1 MIRYSSASGTTVTT
15 TDSLDQARSRAVRT
29 MRLTL
34 QTHDSSP
41 VKDGATKKGKT
52 DNEEKPATPTRRR
65 KYGHVHSER
74 KAIIETPVLVELFLI
89 IPEHK
94 KMEKGSWGV
103 CLAVVLTVIF
113 VVGTFEISKGEL
125 DSLTK
130 FDAKPVMSNGAPS
143 EPHKRGM
150 VYGVVHRPD
159 ADSQREVVVCE
170 WSANQMKEE
179 MNYIKEVRIS
189 LEKVRERMY
198 GEFGGIQQKMQ
209 QLSQDIRVA
218 NSQQQSLLSEVKV
231 KTAALESY
239 DQMSSSLTSASIDL
253 QKSLVD
259 SSLERND
266 MRQEMKSLK
275 ESYDNA
281 VEKLKEKE
289 RQLEVAQAENETLK
303 LKVESSQEAN
313 SQVLQDMT
321 RKLYNEY
328 EDKLGE
334 EHCIHRKKL
343 EALQAQANEYIRQI
357 QEANEKVRIAEE
369 KINDKDQRIGELD
382 RLILCMGEE
391 QSQLQRRLQENEQQR
406 ERLRQTDE
414 IDGSEKSRRSQL
426 LEEEASSLRERIK
439 HLDDLVHNQQ
449 RKVKQMIGEIEN
461 LKRQIEQKDMCIEQ
475 LLERV
480 SVVDCENKELQDK
493 LNYLMSLN
501 NTPRA
506 RVETR
511 ETGVE
516 CDLPYRRFVQTLP
529 DKGKKISDFVEKVR
543 SALAHIEDL
552 ERTNDMLSTVNIE
565 FESRF
570 QPKTPIMEKEHG
582 HNAIDI
588 STSQTQLL
596 KTFINR
602 NNTESKY
609 TKESG
614 HTLAKAETISEC
626 IDVHMPQNN
635 CDTPADSLA
644 RVNVETATTALLDE
658 TEVMAGLGDTRQET
672 VSAGDN
678 RQNSN
683 PFGINQ
689 PQKKPHYIEV
699 FEKAE
704 KNPAIR
710 KSKFKPN
717 QLPSGC
723 HGSSSAGSSS
733 PSHSPR
739 RPESQLSP
747 AERLLRDKKH
757 LDDITASRLPPLHHL
772 PTQLLSMEESAALQ
786 QRQKKKYEEV
796 QAKVAAQKLAEKLNV
811 RMVPFNPEGEA
822 MVKYREVHDDGD
834 IRSSEDD

>member
-74 KAIIETPVLVELFLI
+74 KAIIETPVLHL
-89 IPEHK
+89 
-94 KMEKGSWGV
+94 S
-103 CLAVVLTVIF
+103 
-113 VVGTFEISKGEL
+113 S
-125 DSLTK
+125 
-130 FDAKPVMSNGAPS
+130 MSNGAPS

-275 ESYDNA
+275 ESYDNT

-334 EHCIHRKKL
+334 EHRIHRKKL

-516 CDLPYRRFVQTLP
+516 CDLPYSTQTQAQLQAQAQEP
-529 DKGKKISDFVEKVR
+529 TQR
-543 SALAHIEDL
+543 ALKYPA
-552 ERTNDMLSTVNIE
+552 RTYTPYMRLMELTG
-565 FESRF
+565 
-570 QPKTPIMEKEHG
+570 KTP
-582 HNAIDI
+582 
-588 STSQTQLL
+588 
-596 KTFINR
+596 
-602 NNTESKY
+602 
-609 TKESG
+609 
-614 HTLAKAETISEC
+614 
-626 IDVHMPQNN
+626 
-635 CDTPADSLA
+635 
-644 RVNVETATTALLDE
+644 
-658 TEVMAGLGDTRQET
+658 
-672 VSAGDN
+672 
-678 RQNSN
+678 
-683 PFGINQ
+683 
-689 PQKKPHYIEV
+689 
-699 FEKAE
+699 
-704 KNPAIR
+704 
-710 KSKFKPN
+710 
-717 QLPSGC
+717 
-723 HGSSSAGSSS
+723 
-733 PSHSPR
+733 
-739 RPESQLSP
+739 
-747 AERLLRDKKH
+747 
-757 LDDITASRLPPLHHL
+757 
-772 PTQLLSMEESAALQ
+772 Q
-786 QRQKKKYEEV
+786 Q
-796 QAKVAAQKLAEKLNV
+796 
-811 RMVPFNPEGEA
+811 
-822 MVKYREVHDDGD
+822 
-834 IRSSEDD
+834 

>member
-15 TDSLDQARSRAVRT
+15 SDSLEQARSRGVRT

-34 QTHDSSP
+34 QAHDSSP
-41 VKDGATKKGKT
+41 VQDEATKKGKT
-52 DNEEKPATPTRRR
+52 DNEEKQVTPTRRR
-65 KYGHVHSER
+65 KNGHVYSER
-74 KAIIETPVLVELFLI
+74 TAITETPVLHLSSV
-89 IPEHK
+89 
-94 KMEKGSWGV
+94 
-103 CLAVVLTVIF
+103 
-113 VVGTFEISKGEL
+113 
-125 DSLTK
+125 
-130 FDAKPVMSNGAPS
+130 SNGASS

-159 ADSQREVVVCE
+159 ADSRREVVVRE
-170 WSANQMKEE
+170 WSANQLTDE
-179 MNYIKEVRIS
+179 MNYIKEVRVS

-198 GEFGGIQQKMQ
+198 REFGGIQQKMQ

-218 NSQQQSLLSEVKV
+218 NSQRQSLQSEVKV

-239 DQMSSSLTSASIDL
+239 EQMSSSLTSVTIDL

-266 MRQEMKSLK
+266 MKQAMRSLK
-275 ESYDNA
+275 ESYENA

-289 RQLEVAQAENETLK
+289 RQLEAALTENETLK

-334 EHCIHRKKL
+334 VQRIHRREL

-369 KINDKDQRIGELD
+369 KINEKDQRIGELD

-391 QSQLQRRLQENEQQR
+391 QSQLQRSLQENEQQR
-406 ERLRQTDE
+406 QRLRQTDE
-414 IDGSEKSRRSQL
+414 IDGPEKSRRSQL

-493 LNYLMSLN
+493 MDYLMSLS
-501 NTPRA
+501 NTPRDHM
-506 RVETR
+506 ETR
-511 ETGVE
+511 EIGVE

-543 SALAHIEDL
+543 SALAHIEDV
-552 ERTNDMLSTVNIE
+552 ERTKDMLSTVKME

-570 QPKTPIMEKEHG
+570 QPRSTIMEKEHG
-582 HNAIDI
+582 QNTIDI

-596 KTFINR
+596 KTFINSSK
-602 NNTESKY
+602 TESKY
-609 TKESG
+609 TKQNG
-614 HTLAKAETISEC
+614 DTLATAETISEC

-644 RVNVETATTALLDE
+644 RVNMETATTTLLGQPVYGVKINSALKNDEELAQVFEKVTLADE
-658 TEVMAGLGDTRQET
+658 TEVMVGLDDTRQET
-672 VSAGDN
+672 VSIGDN
-678 RQNSN
+678 RQNNN

-704 KNPAIR
+704 KNPAVR

-717 QLPSGC
+717 QLPSGSR
-723 HGSSSAGSSS
+723 GSSSAGSSS

-757 LDDITASRLPPLHHL
+757 LDDITAAKLPPLHHL

-786 QRQKKKYEEV
+786 QGQKKKYEEV
-796 QAKVAAQKLAEKLNV
+796 QATVAAQKLAEKLNV
-811 RMVPFNPEGEA
+811 QMVAFNPEGEA

-834 IRSSEDD
+834 IHSSEDD

>member
-15 TDSLDQARSRAVRT
+15 TDSLDQARRRAVRT

-41 VKDGATKKGKT
+41 VKDGATKKGKA
-52 DNEEKPATPTRRR
+52 DNEEKPVTPTRRR
-65 KYGHVHSER
+65 KNGHVHSER
-74 KAIIETPVLVELFLI
+74 TTIIE
-89 IPEHK
+89 
-94 KMEKGSWGV
+94 
-103 CLAVVLTVIF
+103 
-113 VVGTFEISKGEL
+113 
-125 DSLTK
+125 
-130 FDAKPVMSNGAPS
+130 KPALHLSSVSNGAPS
-143 EPHKRGM
+143 EPNKRGM

-170 WSANQMKEE
+170 WSANQMKDE
-179 MNYIKEVRIS
+179 MNYIKEVRVS

-218 NSQQQSLLSEVKV
+218 NSQRQSLQSELKV

-239 DQMSSSLTSASIDL
+239 DQMSSSLTSVTIDL
-253 QKSLVD
+253 QKSLLD

-289 RQLEVAQAENETLK
+289 RQLEAAQGENKTLK

-334 EHCIHRKKL
+334 EQRMHRREL

-357 QEANEKVRIAEE
+357 QEANEKVRLAEE
-369 KINDKDQRIGELD
+369 KINEKDQRIGELD

-501 NTPRA
+501 NTPRGH
-506 RVETR
+506 VETR

-516 CDLPYRRFVQTLP
+516 CNLPYRRFVQTLP
-529 DKGKKISDFVEKVR
+529 DKGKRISDFVEKVR
-543 SALAHIEDL
+543 SALAHIEDV
-552 ERTNDMLSTVNIE
+552 ERTDAMLSTAKME

-570 QPKTPIMEKEHG
+570 QPRSTIMEKECG
-582 HNAIDI
+582 HNTEDI

-596 KTFINR
+596 KTFINS
-602 NNTESKY
+602 NNAKSKY
-609 TKESG
+609 TKENG
-614 HTLAKAETISEC
+614 YTMATAETISEC

-644 RVNVETATTALLDE
+644 RVSVETATTALLGQPVYDVKINSALKNDEELAQVFEKVTLADE

-672 VSAGDN
+672 VSIGDN

-704 KNPAIR
+704 KNPAVR

-717 QLPSGC
+717 QLPSGS

-757 LDDITASRLPPLHHL
+757 LDDITAARLPPLHHL

-786 QRQKKKYEEV
+786 QGQKKKYEEV

-834 IRSSEDD
+834 IHSSEDD